1 MVIRAG
7 PRVAAP
13 EAAANHV
20 SGSGLVRR
28 AGTRGGHIVSLV
40 MRAAPA
46 NGRLARAEP
55 VLLLA
60 GTAAASAAVFFV
72 DDAALLPFVTFPFV
86 IWAAMR
92 LGRAVT
98 ALALIVLAAIATA
111 GTLAGAGPFTALGQ
125 SSAQAAAELAGF
137 IVTFAVIGFAVAA
150 ASERRRSAQE
160 KLAREKDF
168 VSTLLDGLTDA
179 VIACDARGNLT
190 RFNERAR
197 EIHGLPAA
205 PVPADRWAEHY
216 DIYRPGTDDHPT
228 KDELPLFRA
237 LQGEHVHDA
246 ELDVA
251 PQNGPRVSTSVS
263 GRPIE
268 NGDGTVAGAV
278 ILMRDITERK
288 RADAALLEA
297 EQRWRQTFTD
307 SPVAMALVRPDL
319 KLAQVNRA
327 FSELTG
333 YEAQELAE
341 MTFEDV
347 THPADVS
354 LDVDLAERVF
364 NGQLPRYE
372 IEKRYITKNR
382 RLVWVSLTASVIR
395 DAKGAPLYG
404 VGVVQDITERKR
416 FEEQL
421 RHLADHDAL
430 TGLFN
435 RRRLDEELEREA
447 ADSRRYARSAALL
460 LIDLDDFKNVNDTL
474 GHKAGDELLQRIAA
488 RMRRRLRA
496 SDVLAR
502 MGGDEFAVIL
512 PEAGAATARAVADA
526 LRETIHDER
535 ARGSDLRTT
544 ASIGI
549 ALHDGSS
556 AKEAGQLLVEA
567 DLALYAAKHGGRN
580 MCFVYDS
587 ALDRK

>member
-1 MVIRAG
+1 M
-7 PRVAAP
+7 
-13 EAAANHV
+13 
-20 SGSGLVRR
+20 
-28 AGTRGGHIVSLV
+28 
-40 MRAAPA
+40 
-46 NGRLARAEP
+46 
-55 VLLLA
+55 LA
-60 GTAAASAAVFFV
+60 GTAVTSAAVFLV
-72 DDAALLPFVTFPFV
+72 EEAALLPFITFPFV

-92 LGRAVT
+92 LSRAAT
-98 ALALIVLAAIATA
+98 ALTLAVLAAIATA

-125 SSAQAAAELAGF
+125 SAAHAAAELLGF
-137 IVTFAVIGFAVAA
+137 IVTLTAIGMAVAA
-150 ASERRRSAQE
+150 TSERRRSVQD

-168 VSTLLDGLTDA
+168 VSTLLDGLADA
-179 VIACDARGNLT
+179 VIACDAHGNLT

-205 PVPADRWAEHY
+205 PVPADQWAEHY
-216 DIYRPGTDDHPT
+216 DIYRPGTDEHPA
-228 KDELPLFRA
+228 KEALPLYRA
-237 LQGEHVHDA
+237 LQGEQVHDA

-251 PQNGPRVSTSVS
+251 PQNGPRVTTSVN

-268 NGDGTVAGAV
+268 GGDGTVAGAV

-288 RADAALLEA
+288 RAEAALLEA

-307 SPVAMALVRPDL
+307 SPVAMALVSPDL
-319 KLAQVNRA
+319 KLTQVNRA

-333 YEAQELAE
+333 YGAQELSE
-341 MTFEDV
+341 MTFADL

-364 NGQLPRYE
+364 NGQLRRYE

-382 RLVWVSLTASVIR
+382 RLVWVSVTASVIR
-395 DAKGAPLYG
+395 DAEGVPLYG
-404 VGVVQDITERKR
+404 IGVVQNITERKR

-435 RRRLDEELEREA
+435 RRRLDEELERKA
-447 ADSRRYARSAALL
+447 ADSQRYGRPAALL
-460 LIDLDDFKNVNDTL
+460 LIDLDDFKSVNDTL

-488 RMRRRLRA
+488 RLRKRVRA

-512 PEAGAATARAVADA
+512 SEADDQEARAVAEA
-526 LRETIHDER
+526 LRRTIHNQR

-556 AKEAGQLLVEA
+556 TKGAGQLLVEA
-567 DLALYAAKHGGRN
+567 DLALYAAKHGEGN
-580 MCFVYDS
+580 VCLVYDP
-587 ALDRK
+587 ALDRE

>member
-1 MVIRAG
+1 M
-7 PRVAAP
+7 
-13 EAAANHV
+13 H
-20 SGSGLVRR
+20 GLLRR
-28 AGTRGGHIVSLV
+28 GEPIVV
-40 MRAAPA
+40 
-46 NGRLARAEP
+46 
-55 VLLLA
+55 LA
-60 GTAAASAAVFFV
+60 GTAAASMAVFFV

-98 ALALIVLAAIATA
+98 ALALVVLTAIATA

-125 SSAQAAAELAGF
+125 SAAQAAAELLGF
-137 IVTFAVIGFAVAA
+137 IVTLAVVGLAVAA
-150 ASERRRSAQE
+150 ASERRRSVQE
-160 KLAREKDF
+160 TLAREKDF
-168 VSTLLDGLTDA
+168 VSTLLDGLTEA

-205 PVPADRWAEHY
+205 PVPADQWAEHY
-216 DIYRPGTDDHPT
+216 DIYRPGTDEHPA
-228 KDELPLFRA
+228 KEEVPLYRA
-237 LQGEHVHDA
+237 LQGEQVHDA
-246 ELDVA
+246 EFDVA
-251 PQNGPRVSTSVS
+251 PQHGPRVSTSVS

-268 NGDGTVAGAV
+268 NRDGTVAGAV

-288 RADAALLEA
+288 RAEAALLEA

-307 SPVAMALVRPDL
+307 SPVAMALVSPDL

-333 YEAQELAE
+333 YGARELSE
-341 MTFEDV
+341 MTFADI

-354 LDVDLAERVF
+354 LDVDLAERIF
-364 NGQLPRYE
+364 KGQLPRYE

-382 RLVWVSLTASVIR
+382 RLVWVNLTASVIR
-395 DAKGAPLYG
+395 DAEGAPLYG
-404 VGVVQDITERKR
+404 ISVIQNITERRR

-447 ADSRRYARSAALL
+447 ADSQRYDRPAALL

-474 GHKAGDELLQRIAA
+474 GHKAGDELLQQIAA
-488 RMRRRLRA
+488 RMRKRLRA
-496 SDVLAR
+496 SDILAR

-512 PEAGAATARAVADA
+512 PEADAYHARAVADA

-556 AKEAGQLLVEA
+556 TKDAGQLLVEA
-567 DLALYAAKHGGRN
+567 DLALYAGKHGGRN
-580 MCFVYDS
+580 MCFVYDP
-587 ALDRK
+587 ALDRE